1 MSRIKVLDEHLANQI
16 AAGEVIERP
25 ASVIKE
31 LLENSLDAGA
41 KKIIVEIEQG
51 GSTLI
56 RVSDDGMGIHPKDLE
71 LAVLRNATSKI
82 RSYDDLE
89 NVHSM
94 GFRGEALASIA
105 AVSRLKISSAQKG
118 EDKGYSI
125 KVEGAQIKS
134 GCVPVAH
141 SQGTCIEVSDI
152 FYNTAARRKFLKA
165 PRTESKHIE
174 KMLQR
179 IALSHFD
186 VAFQLKHNQKIIF
199 NYARAEILE
208 QQERRVADILSQDFM
223 QNALHIEFESAG
235 MTLTGWIGLPKYT
248 RAQNDMQFFYLN
260 NRFVR
265 DKLVIHAVREAYHD
279 VLFHG
284 RYPVTVLFL
293 QMDPRQVDV
302 NVHPTKNEVRFR
314 EGHNVHDFICR
325 GLKDALAQIKP
336 GAVIAQTEAPVSI
349 DSSPKHQLQMDGD
362 IALAPPQ
369 HQIKQENKTEQKSIQ
384 MPAAFRVQEE
394 MAVYKKLHPET
405 ENSETQIKPQD
416 LHHDSAG
423 FLGTAIA
430 QLHDIYIL
438 AQNDKGMIVVDMH
451 AAHERILYEEMKTQ
465 YEQQQLTL
473 QTLLVPINLSLNKHE
488 MDCWHQHQD
497 SFKKC
502 AIETEASGDNSI
514 MIRSVPKVLQKI
526 KVDELVRDVIADLE
540 EKQHSTRIE
549 EKIHEVLA
557 TISCHAAVRAHHRL
571 TLPEM
576 NAILRDMERTQHS
589 GCCNHGRP
597 TWVAFNLAEID
608 KWFLR
613 GR

>member
-1 MSRIKVLDEHLANQI
+1 MRRIEVLDEHLANQI

-41 KKIIVEIEQG
+41 SKITVEIEQG
-51 GSTLI
+51 GSALI
-56 RVSDDGMGIHPKDLE
+56 RVTDDGVGIHPKDLE

-105 AVSRLKISSAQKG
+105 AVSRLKISSAQQG
-118 EDKGYSI
+118 SDKGYSI
-125 KVEGAQIKS
+125 QVEGAQIKN
-134 GCVPVAH
+134 GCTPVAH
-141 SQGTCIEVSDI
+141 SQGTRVDVADI

-186 VAFQLKHNQKIIF
+186 VAFQLKHNQKMIF
-199 NYARAEILE
+199 NYAQAKTIE
-208 QQERRVADILSQDFM
+208 QKERRVADIIGQDFM

-235 MTLTGWIGLPKYT
+235 MALTGWVGLPTHT
-248 RAQNDMQFFYLN
+248 RGQNDMQFFYLN

-265 DKLVIHAVREAYHD
+265 DKLVMHAVREAYHD

-284 RYPVTVLFL
+284 RHPVYVLFL
-293 QMDPRQVDV
+293 KMDPRQVDV

-314 EGHNVHDFICR
+314 EGHNVHDFIR
-325 GLKDALAQIKP
+325 KGLKDVLAQIRP
-336 GAVIAQTEAPVSI
+336 GTTNSEPSTPMTA
-349 DSSPKHQLQMDGD
+349 SPNHQLQMDAD
-362 IALAPPQ
+362 VALAPPQ
-369 HQIKQENKTEQKSIQ
+369 QKQKPIE
-384 MPAAFRVQEE
+384 MPAAYRVQEE
-394 MAVYKKLHPET
+394 MAVYKQLHPEQ
-405 ENSETQIKPQD
+405 QIKHQHTHLD
-416 LHHDSAG
+416 TTG
-423 FLGTAIA
+423 FLGVAIA

-451 AAHERILYEEMKTQ
+451 AAHERILYEEMKQQ
-465 YEQQQLTL
+465 YDKQQLTT
-473 QTLLVPINLSLNKHE
+473 QPLLVPISLSLTKHE
-488 MDCWHQHQD
+488 MDCWQQHHD
-497 SFKKC
+497 SFKAL
-502 AIETEASGDNSI
+502 AIETEASGEDSI
-514 MIRSVPKVLQKI
+514 IIRSIPKILQKT

-540 EKQHSTRIE
+540 EKQHSTRVK
-549 EKIHEVLA
+549 EKIEQILG
-557 TISCHAAVRAHHRL
+557 TIACHAAVRAHHKL
-571 TLPEM
+571 SIPEM
-576 NAILRDMERTQHS
+576 NAVLRDMERTQHS

-597 TWVAFNLAEID
+597 TWVEFSLAEID